1 MLFVVVVAAA
11 AVLVVVVILHSREL
25 PGHDTGQSACL
36 YIHRLSQQSITL
48 SHMYVCNVI

>member
-1 MLFVVVVAAA
+1 MLFVVVVAA

-36 YIHRLSQQSITL
+36 YVHRPSQQSITL
-48 SHMYVCNVI
+48 SHIYVCNVI